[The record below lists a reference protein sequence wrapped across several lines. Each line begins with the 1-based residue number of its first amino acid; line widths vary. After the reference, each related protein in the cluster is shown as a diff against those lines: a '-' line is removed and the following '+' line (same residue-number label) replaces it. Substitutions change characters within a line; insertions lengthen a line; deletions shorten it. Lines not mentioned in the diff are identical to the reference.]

1 MNAHPDETVDIN
13 GIDISNH
20 ARLRV
25 MQRFGVVE
33 RAAEYVREL
42 LDRAEPADVDYVED
56 AQAWRVGSITI
67 VVDTDGEVVQ
77 TVFEREVSR

>member
-1 MNAHPDETVDIN
+1 MNANPRQTVDPSRV
-13 GIDISNH
+13 DISSH

-25 MQRFGVVE
+25 MQRFGVID
-33 RAAEYVREL
+33 RAAEHIREL

-67 VVDTDGEVVQ
+67 VTDHDGDVVQ
-77 TVFEREVSR
+77 TLFEREAGR